1 MALTG
6 CDEPTAPKPVFAST
20 TEGDIAVPAGG
31 GDFSITYSL
40 ENPAED
46 GQVRAVTEQSAWI
59 TDLNCETSGSV
70 TFKVTPNEIETTR
83 GGEITVL
90 YEYPGDT
97 QSFTVKIVQAAKGS
111 DPVLTLT
118 SESEMEAE
126 AEGGNLEITFTLE
139 NPAEDGELKAESDG
153 WIATTINETTINVAV
168 AANDSEEAREGT
180 ITVTYAW
187 SGEPLSFTV
196 KVIQKGILGEAP
208 FTIEIP
214 ENGIKINSVRV
225 ITTRLDN
232 SITWHS
238 DVLSQE
244 EYDLFDGDMEAY
256 FRYVLEDMSAYYGY
270 TIEEILKN
278 GFLYDKDNEDYTYTN
293 LESETAYKAYAVGAD
308 YEGNITTQF
317 CLKDFTTLAMTIT
330 DLTFEIETVPQAKS
344 VLMDVYPSDKEA
356 AYFARVI
363 DDSWYD
369 AGYSDEEIMMEHI
382 DYYWD
387 YLFYYDLYFQGD
399 IKGHLE
405 EGLSPETDYYAIAFG
420 LDLDNQVYNS
430 SMTKVGFTTTA
441 EQDIPDDGL
450 TFEIE
455 TTPQARSVLMD
466 VYPSDKNAVYFTTV
480 IDDSWYEAGYSDEE
494 IMMQHIDYYYYDILY
509 YGLYFQGD
517 IKEHLEEGLYPETDY
532 YAIAFG
538 LDLNNME
545 FNSAMTKVEFT
556 TTAEQTG
563 ASVTGKPVKRPEAK
577 AKQQRPEAA
586 SVKKQAEQDGKAMK
600 AIRK

>member
-1 MALTG
+1 
-6 CDEPTAPKPVFAST
+6 
-20 TEGDIAVPAGG
+20 
-31 GDFSITYSL
+31 
-40 ENPAED
+40 
-46 GQVRAVTEQSAWI
+46 
-59 TDLNCETSGSV
+59 
-70 TFKVTPNEIETTR
+70 
-83 GGEITVL
+83 
-90 YEYPGDT
+90 
-97 QSFTVKIVQAAKGS
+97 
-111 DPVLTLT
+111 
-118 SESEMEAE
+118 MEAE

-153 WIATTINETTINVAV
+153 WITTTINETTINVAV

-214 ENGIKINSVRV
+214 ENGIKINSARV

-330 DLTFEIETVPQAKS
+330 DLTFEIETVPQAKN

-356 AYFARVI
+356 AYFATVI

-369 AGYSDEEIMMEHI
+369 
-382 DYYWD
+382 
-387 YLFYYDLYFQGD
+387 
-399 IKGHLE
+399 
-405 EGLSPETDYYAIAFG
+405 
-420 LDLDNQVYNS
+420 
-430 SMTKVGFTTTA
+430 
-441 EQDIPDDGL
+441 
-450 TFEIE
+450 
-455 TTPQARSVLMD
+455 
-466 VYPSDKNAVYFTTV
+466 
-480 IDDSWYEAGYSDEE
+480 AGYSDEE

>member
-1 MALTG
+1 MNRAHRSRYLH
-6 CDEPTAPKPVFAST
+6 PPPKGISPYQ
-20 TEGDIAVPAGG
+20 PGG

-70 TFKVTPNEIETTR
+70 TFKVAPNEIETPR

-118 SESEMEAE
+118 SKSEMEAE

-153 WIATTINETTINVAV
+153 WITTAINETTINVAV

-180 ITVTYAW
+180 IIVTYAW
-187 SGEPLSFTV
+187 SGKPLSFTV

-214 ENGIKINSVRV
+214 ENGIKINSARV

-330 DLTFEIETVPQAKS
+330 DLTFEIETVPQAKN

-356 AYFARVI
+356 AYFATVI

-369 AGYSDEEIMMEHI
+369 
-382 DYYWD
+382 
-387 YLFYYDLYFQGD
+387 
-399 IKGHLE
+399 
-405 EGLSPETDYYAIAFG
+405 
-420 LDLDNQVYNS
+420 
-430 SMTKVGFTTTA
+430 
-441 EQDIPDDGL
+441 
-450 TFEIE
+450 
-455 TTPQARSVLMD
+455 
-466 VYPSDKNAVYFTTV
+466 
-480 IDDSWYEAGYSDEE
+480 AGYSDEE

-563 ASVTGKPVKRPEAK
+563 ASITGKPVKRPEAK